1 MDKYIKLSHKRVMTE
16 RREYTLFGHINVF
29 VKDALP
35 ANIDMTEVLMNIE
48 RDIPANFLYE
58 VDTILVGQFDDLN
71 VRGVKAAYMDGAIYV
86 TNDQSNNDDILDDI
100 VHEIAHA
107 VEKMYGMDLY
117 GDGAMEQEFLGKKK
131 RFLDILRAYG
141 YNIPT
146 EESYSSEYSKEFDE
160 FVFYELG
167 YEKAGNMVMGLFI
180 TPYASASISEYFAT
194 GFEAYFMRKE
204 KNYLMNISPVLYK
217 KLNEL
222 TNYSKENY

>member
-1 MDKYIKLSHKRVMTE
+1 MTE

-58 VDTILVGQFDDLN
+58 VDTILVGQFD
-71 VRGVKAAYMDGAIYV
+71 
-86 TNDQSNNDDILDDI
+86 
-100 VHEIAHA
+100 A
-107 VEKMYGMDLY
+107 VEKTYGMDLY

-141 YNIPT
+141 YNVPT